1 MRILKALASFVAFAL
16 AVVGAGMALHLLAI
30 PPGDGDLLLSFSG
43 FLGIVGIS
51 PIKLTLQQ
59 AKICTGLS
67 SILVAMGVAHAG
79 TAHLAVIQPWLMNA
93 LGILGTLL
101 GIAGASPT
109 LANTQ
114 PAAAEAAVEAAAA
127 KT

>member
-1 MRILKALASFVAFAL
+1 MRILKAIASFVAFAL
-16 AVVGAGMALHLLAI
+16 AVVAAGMTLHLLAI
-30 PPGDGDLLLSFSG
+30 PDSDGDLILSLSG

-51 PIKLTLQQ
+51 PLKLTLQQ

-67 SILVAMGVAHAG
+67 TIVVAASVAHVGG
-79 TAHLAVIQPWLMNA
+79 THLAVIQPWLMHA
-93 LGILGTLL
+93 IGIFGTLL

-114 PAAAEAAVEAAAA
+114 PAAAEKAVEAAAA

>member
-1 MRILKALASFVAFAL
+1 MRILKGLSSFVAFAL
-16 AVVGAGMALHLLAI
+16 AVAGAGMALHMLAI
-30 PPGDGDLLLSFSG
+30 PASDGDLILSLSG
-43 FLGIVGIS
+43 FLGILGIS

-59 AKICTGLS
+59 AKICTGFS
-67 SILVAMGVAHAG
+67 SIVVALSVAHAG
-79 TAHLAVIQPWLMNA
+79 GTHLAVIPPELMHA
-93 LGILGTLL
+93 IGTFGTLL

-114 PAAAEAAVEAAAA
+114 PAAAEAAVEAAAS